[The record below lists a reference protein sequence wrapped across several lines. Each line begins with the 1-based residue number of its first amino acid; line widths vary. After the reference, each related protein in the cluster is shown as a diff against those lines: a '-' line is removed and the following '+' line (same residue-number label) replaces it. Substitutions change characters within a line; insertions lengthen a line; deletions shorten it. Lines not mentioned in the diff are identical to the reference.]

1 VLRPLLQDVNMVSA
15 PVVARERGVNIE
27 EVRNEVAENYESVI
41 RLVIESER
49 QTRSVSGTVFAD
61 GKPRIIEIKG
71 IAVDAEFSPA
81 MLYITNEDK
90 PGYIGALGSTLGDA
104 GVNIATFALGRSA
117 PGGDAI
123 ALVQVDAPVSP
134 EILGKVSA
142 LPHVKQAKALTF

>member
-1 VLRPLLQDVNMVSA
+1 
-15 PVVARERGVNIE
+15 
-27 EVRNEVAENYESVI
+27 VI

-49 QTRSVSGTVFAD
+49 QSRSISGTVFAD

-71 IAVDAEFSPA
+71 IAVDAEFGPA
-81 MLYITNEDK
+81 MLYVTNEDK
-90 PGYIGALGSTLGDA
+90 PGYIGTLGTTLGSA

-123 ALVQVDAPVSP
+123 ALVQVDAPVSADV
-134 EILGKVSA
+134 IAKVSA